1 MLNDIIEY
9 KIILIGDSLSEKT
22 LFFKKLT
29 GNINEEKNISTIGID
44 RRTITL
50 YLDFEENKNTKKKK
64 FDIFLVDTA
73 GQERFRAITKIYFK
87 GCDGILIFY
96 DVTNRESFDNVDSW
110 LESIFES
117 LDENE
122 RSKYCI
128 F

>member
-1 MLNDIIEY
+1 MLKDRIEY
-9 KIILIGDSLSEKT
+9 KIILIGDQSIEKT

-29 GNINEEKNISTIGID
+29 TRIYIEKNISTIGID